1 MTQGK
6 FSHIHIRYASAADN
20 HLLAEMAARTF
31 FDSFA
36 ADNDPQDMAA
46 YIAASFSP
54 QKQAE
59 ELADPLSK
67 FLIAEIDAQVVG
79 YTRLKFGPAPSVIKG
94 QNRVEI
100 ARIYAEKEWIGRGVG
115 PQLMQACLDEAIKE
129 SCDVIWLDVWELNP
143 RAIAFYRKWGFE
155 IVGRQS
161 FQLGSDIQN
170 DLLMSRAVN
179 LSVGLRHSP
188 AVQSGGTPTQK
199 L

>member
-1 MTQGK
+1 MTQRK
-6 FSHIHIRYASAADN
+6 FSHIHIRNATAADN
-20 HLLAEMAARTF
+20 HLLAEMGARTF

-67 FLIAEIDAQVVG
+67 FLIAEIDDQVVG
-79 YTRLKFGPAPSVIKG
+79 YTRLKFGPAPSAIGG
-94 QNRVEI
+94 QNQVEI

-115 PQLMQACLDEAIKE
+115 SRLMQACLDEAE
-129 SCDVIWLDVWELNP
+129 QNGCDVIWLDVWERNP
-143 RAIAFYRKWGFE
+143 LAIAFYEKWGFT
-155 IVGRQS
+155 IVGTQH

-170 DLLMSRAVN
+170 DLLMARPVKS
-179 LSVGLRHSP
+179 
-188 AVQSGGTPTQK
+188 
-199 L
+199 